1 MSFQE
6 KLNMFNKKKE
16 EDKKDITSK
25 PEIKKFNKKIFEM
38 FNQNSNTEKK
48 DKNSNTI
55 NKIDKK
61 VNTLEKKEKPNKN
74 TNPSVPKKDRKQI
87 ILEKSSIISD
97 KNPDLIIRKY
107 PNLSSSPRHNK
118 ILLFIGDNQEAF
130 INTIINMYSNI
141 EYKDNYRYKVE
152 NTNLDEKLRTYNI
165 ASVADSKDIFIIAF
179 PSFNRVEEI
188 FNNEVMKSYIDL
200 LKKNSI
206 TGIHYLFITVDKNNF
221 LNKNELIY
229 FLQFINLPFDE
240 NLKERIIILFPSDKE
255 NKQIDNN
262 NNNNSIINDIFQDSK
277 EYVLSEA
284 NLDFNFVFIP
294 KYFYINYKIIY
305 EKNNNSDEE
314 NEWKALSEVMK
325 NLQNKISKSSNQT
338 FNNNEISLINEL
350 IQGKN
355 KSLTISNLPEIK
367 KIEKKKD
374 QIILLNYLIHSSIKI
389 DISNII
395 IYLFQKIYK
404 KIRLSKDMK
413 EINFKDLKY
422 PSINIL
428 ALSKIE
434 FNNLESSNLQNC
446 DIEDQTIN
454 TIQNIFTPK
463 LISLNLSENKLVNL
477 SLFNKENIFINL
489 TDLDLS
495 KNNIEEIDSLKMGK
509 FPNLKKLNL
518 SHNKIINIKCL
529 DNELKFDC
537 LEELDLSYNN
547 IKELNKINIPS
558 LKFIFISNN
567 PISEGIINFSEL
579 SFGADELVLE
589 KNINNLN
596 FIYSKFDNTNHKNII
611 NINFTYIIENNDI
624 NNILEKMNFK
634 NINKLIIKGFENVDF
649 LINDT
654 LEALIE
660 LDLKNND
667 IKDISIFNNSKF
679 NANLKELYFKD
690 NINIFK
696 GFDSMKKFNNIHIK
710 TIYIKQEENK
720 YIITVIYNSDNEI
733 NFIFNDLEFLKDEL
747 FIKSEKIDIEQS
759 ILDENINFFFEAIKN
774 INSYPLF
781 KRKPNALTINFNNE
795 KYEINC
801 LNDNYYSNL
810 KMHFISDDLNI
821 FNYEFFDSAIK
832 IEFIDTIFDDNIDL
846 SIKSVPNIKT
856 IYLKNNFIKSIKII
870 NILKDLKED
879 NIIIE
884 SDNSNKCDE
893 SLLEYLNEQISM
905 SSINI
910 SKTDNNYCKI
920 NYSSPFNFTIN
931 INKKR
936 LNEIKSFKSC
946 KTISLNKIELNDEDI
961 NFLKHES
968 LLDLNTLILDD
979 NKITNIEFLDK
990 IKSDKL
996 NSVSIKNNLI
1006 KNGMKYIEDNIKSEK
1021 LRDIKIKK
1029 NPDNKK
1035 VFEFH
1040 LEYNGNYQL
1049 YLDEFYD
1056 VNNNLDILNLLNLEK
1071 IYSLDLS
1078 NLNLKN
1084 IDFLSNKSLKN
1095 LNTLKLDNNQIEDLS
1110 IFTEVNFRNIEDL
1123 SIINN
1128 PIRKGLHFLKS
1139 EFFKKNKNIDI
1150 NVSKKENEFKIYAEF
1165 KGHELKL
1172 ELEFFINNIE
1182 DIKNIFDFTNSY
1194 VTLNTNNKAEN
1205 NCDIYKKV
1213 SDLLN
1218 EIQKGNKPFII
1229 NSSSGEYEKEKIHII
1244 IDNGSSY
1251 IKAGI
1256 TGEGLPRGVFDTCVG
1271 YPKYS
1276 SGMIG
1281 GDKKEYFIGYDAL
1294 SKMGVLKINYPI
1306 EKGVINNFDD
1316 MEKIF
1321 AHIFTNELRVAPEGF
1336 DVMIIES
1343 SINWKENR
1351 EKIGQIMFE
1360 KFNVPCLYIANSAAL
1375 SLYSAG
1381 RFTGLSIDSGE
1392 STNIVPIFEGCILP
1406 YATKKLNIGG
1416 KDLTEYL
1423 CKLLGETGLKFY
1435 TKQEKYIVQAI
1446 KEKTCYVALDFE
1458 DELHYVEPF
1467 DYELPDGNLVIIRD
1481 QRIKCPEALFKPYL
1495 LEKEES
1501 GLGQLCYDAI
1511 QCCDIDI
1518 RKDMYWSIVLSGGN
1532 SMFNGLPERLSK
1544 EIKALVPYSMK
1555 EEIKV
1560 ITPYERKYASWIGG
1574 SILSGLSTFESCWI
1588 TKDEYEEQG
1597 ASIFHRKCF

>member
-6 KLNMFNKKKE
+6 KLIIFDKKKE
-16 EDKKDITSK
+16 GDKKDVTQK
-25 PEIKKFNKKIFEM
+25 PEMKKFNPEIFAM
-38 FNQNSNTEKK
+38 FNQNNNTEKK
-48 DKNSNTI
+48 EKNSNTI
-55 NKIDKK
+55 NKLDKK
-61 VNTLEKKEKPNKN
+61 VNTPEKKEKPNKN

-107 PNLSSSPRHNK
+107 QNLSTSPRHNK
-118 ILLFIGDNQEAF
+118 ILLFIGENQEAF

-152 NTNLDEKLRTYNI
+152 STNLDNKLRTYNI
-165 ASVADSKDIFIIAF
+165 ASISDSTDIFIIAF

-188 FNNEVMKSYIDL
+188 FNNEVMKNYIDL

-206 TGIHYLFITVDKNNF
+206 TGINYLFITVDKNKF

-240 NLKERIIILFPSDKE
+240 KLKERIILLFPSEKE
-255 NKQIDNN
+255 NKQEHNN

-277 EYVLSEA
+277 EYVLSEM
-284 NLDFNFVFIP
+284 NLDFDSLFIP
-294 KYFYINYKIIY
+294 EYFYINYKIIY

-314 NEWKALSEVMK
+314 NEWKALSEIMK
-325 NLQNKISKSSNQT
+325 TLQNKISKSSNQT

-413 EINFKDLKY
+413 EINFKDMKY

-434 FNNLESSNLQNC
+434 FNNLESINLQNC
-446 DIEDQTIN
+446 DIDDQIIN
-454 TIQNIFTPK
+454 TIQNVFTPK
-463 LISLNLSENKLVNL
+463 LISLNLSEN
-477 SLFNKENIFINL
+477 
-489 TDLDLS
+489 
-495 KNNIEEIDSLKMGK
+495 NIEEIDSLMMGK

-518 SHNKIINIKCL
+518 SHNKIINIKCME
-529 DNELKFDC
+529 NELKFDC

-579 SFGADELVLE
+579 SYGADELVLE
-589 KNINNLN
+589 NNINNLN
-596 FIYSKFDNTNHKNII
+596 FIYSKFDNINHKNII
-611 NINFTYIIENNDI
+611 NINFTYIIENNNM

-649 LINDT
+649 LINDS
-654 LEALIE
+654 LEELIE

-667 IKDISIFNNSKF
+667 IKDISIFNNLKF

-710 TIYIKQEENK
+710 TIYIKQKENK

-759 ILDENINFFFEAIKN
+759 IWDENINFFFEAIKN

-832 IEFIDTIFDDNIDL
+832 IEFINTIFDDNIDL
-846 SIKSVPNIKT
+846 SIKSVQNIKT

-879 NIIIE
+879 NIIIK

-1165 KGHELKL
+1165 KGRELKL

-1182 DIKNIFDFTNSY
+1182 DIKNIFDFKNSY
-1194 VTLNTNNKAEN
+1194 VNLNTNNKEEN
-1205 NCDIYKKV
+1205 NFDIYKNV

-1218 EIQKGNKPFII
+1218 EIQKNNKPFIFK
-1229 NSSSGEYEKEKIHII
+1229 SSSGEYETEKIHII

-1256 TGEGLPRGVFDTCVG
+1256 TGEGRPRDVLFPTCVG

-1276 SGMIG
+1276 SGLIDG
-1281 GDKKEYFIGYDAL
+1281 EKNEYFIGYDAIG
-1294 SKMGVLKINYPI
+1294 KMGVLKINYPI
-1306 EKGVINNFDD
+1306 EKGVINNYDD

-1321 AHIFTNELRVAPEGF
+1321 GHIFTNELRVAPEDF
-1336 DVMIIES
+1336 NVMIIES

-1351 EKIGQIMFE
+1351 EKLAQIMFE

-1375 SLYSAG
+1375 SLYSEG
-1381 RFTGLSIDSGE
+1381 KNTGLSIDSGE

-1423 CKLLGETGLKFY
+1423 CKLLEETGFKFY
-1435 TKQEKYIVQAI
+1435 TTQEKYIVQAI

-1458 DELHYVEPF
+1458 DELRDVEPF
-1467 DYELPDGNLVIIRD
+1467 DYELPDGNHVIIRD
-1481 QRIKCPEALFKPYL
+1481 QRIRCPEALFKPYL

-1511 QCCDIDI
+1511 QCFDIDI
-1518 RKDMYWSIVLSGGN
+1518 REDMYWSIVLSGGN
-1532 SMFNGLPERLSK
+1532 SMFNGLTERLSK

-1560 ITPYERKYASWIGG
+1560 IASYERKYASRIGG

-1597 ASIFHRKCF
+1597 ASIVRRKCF